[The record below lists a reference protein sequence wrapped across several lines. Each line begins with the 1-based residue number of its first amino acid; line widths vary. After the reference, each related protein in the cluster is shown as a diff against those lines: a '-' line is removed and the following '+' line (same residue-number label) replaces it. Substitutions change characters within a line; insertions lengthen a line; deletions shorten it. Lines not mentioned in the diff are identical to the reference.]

1 MIARLVLAD
10 GAVFEGE
17 AFGAAATT
25 VAEVVFNTSMTGYQ
39 EVITDPSYRGQM
51 VTMTAPHV
59 GNTGVNAEDVE
70 SARPWLSGFIVRELS
85 PVVSNWRASEDL
97 SAYLARC
104 GIPGISEID
113 TRALTRRLRQTG
125 SLHGALCTDGS
136 RSSEELLTLARDW
149 EGTEGRDLV
158 QEVSCATPHRWEEE
172 SDPAWMR
179 QPDLTGFANLSGLP
193 HVVAYDYGIKYN
205 ILRRLTSHGCWVT
218 VVPAAT
224 PAADVLALAPD
235 GVFLSNGPGDPA
247 GLPYAAAAVAELLR
261 HDLPVF
267 GICLGHQI
275 LGLALGGETYK
286 LKFGHHGGNQPVRDC
301 QTGRVQITSQNH
313 NYAVRAESLPPGAE
327 ITHLNLNDG
336 TVEGLRLLDRPV
348 FSVQYHPEASPG
360 PHDADELFSQ
370 FVQALRERRA
380 VLARLEVLAQR
391 QEGRDADLEPLE
403 VEALAQRFGRDV
415 FAEMVAEGRIRY
427 GG

>member
-39 EVITDPSYRGQM
+39 EIITDPSYRGQM
-51 VTMTAPHV
+51 VAMTAPHV
-59 GNTGVNAEDVE
+59 GNTGVNPEDIE

-85 PVVSNWRASEDL
+85 PVVSSWRAREDL
-97 SAYLARC
+97 SGYLARH
-104 GIPGISEID
+104 GIPGLSEID

-136 RSSEELLTLARDW
+136 RSSEELLALARGW
-149 EGTEGRDLV
+149 GGTEGRDLV
-158 QEVSCATPHRWEEE
+158 QEVSCAAPYRWEEA
-172 SDPAWMR
+172 SDLAWIAS
-179 QPDLTGFANLSGLP
+179 PDLSGLQNLKGLDGP
-193 HVVAYDYGIKYN
+193 HVVAYDYGLKYN
-205 ILRRLTSHGCWVT
+205 ILRRLTAHGCRVT

-224 PAADVLALAPD
+224 LAADALALNPD
-235 GVFLSNGPGDPA
+235 GIFLSNGPGDPA

-261 HDLPVF
+261 RDLPVF

-275 LGLALGGETYK
+275 LGLAVGGETYK

-301 QTGRVQITSQNH
+301 QSGRVQITSQNH

-336 TVEGLRLLDRPV
+336 TVEGLRLRDRPV

-360 PHDADELFSQ
+360 PHDADDLFAR
-370 FVQALRERRA
+370 FVAAMLQR
-380 VLARLEVLAQR
+380 LA
-391 QEGRDADLEPLE
+391 
-403 VEALAQRFGRDV
+403 
-415 FAEMVAEGRIRY
+415 
-427 GG
+427 